1 MPRLVVITT
10 GGTIATSA
18 GPQGVL
24 RPSRSG
30 AELVSGLDAD
40 GVDRVDGV
48 AGVDVVDVMSVD
60 SSQLTPAD
68 WVRIGDAVT
77 AAVTGDVTGDVTGV
91 VVTHGTDSMEETA
104 LWLDLT
110 YSGAPPVVLTGS
122 ARPADAPD
130 PDGPANLRDALT
142 VAADPAARG
151 LGVLLS
157 FAGTVWAPLGTTK
170 LGPALG
176 GPALFGG
183 TPPVGR
189 VAGGTFTVETVKE
202 RPLLGRVA
210 TTPRVDIAAAYP
222 GSDGTAIDAFAAA
235 GARGVVVEA
244 MGSGNAGPA
253 VVDAVARACAHGVA
267 VAIATRVPG
276 GGTKAAYGPGH
287 DLVAAGAVMVPRV
300 RASQA
305 RVLMMAALGA
315 GLPVGDVIGRWG

>member
-1 MPRLVVITT
+1 M
-10 GGTIATSA
+10 
-18 GPQGVL
+18 
-24 RPSRSG
+24 
-30 AELVSGLDAD
+30 
-40 GVDRVDGV
+40 
-48 AGVDVVDVMSVD
+48 
-60 SSQLTPAD
+60 
-68 WVRIGDAVT
+68 
-77 AAVTGDVTGDVTGV
+77 
-91 VVTHGTDSMEETA
+91 VTHGTDSMEETA

-189 VAGGTFTVETVKE
+189 VASGTFTVETVKE

-267 VAIATRVPG
+267 VAIATRVPA

-287 DLVAAGAVMVPRV
+287 DLVAAGAVMVPRL